1 MKPKVSVLVITYN
14 HERYIKAALEGV
26 FAQETT
32 FPIEVVIS
40 DDASTDGTRSIVGEF
55 AARYPDQV
63 RLSFREKNCG
73 DGGNENFLLG
83 LEMCR
88 GEYIATLDGDD
99 YWTDIGKLQRQAD
112 LLDARSDY
120 PLYFHNCKVEYENGD
135 REPWEMVHRPFPMES
150 VTTRDLLKDAMVQA
164 STIMMRREVA
174 SELRNWPQLLSDWF
188 VGIIAS
194 RLGPIGYIDRVMSVY
209 RQHASSE
216 FSSLSRA
223 NQWVEFTEG
232 YEQIE
237 EVLGEAYHDTIEQA
251 VCVHAYLA
259 AVEYE
264 KGG

>member
-164 STIMMRREVA
+164 LSLKGQPAWLEPYCAGYGLTGDELLRKLTQRLRLYRFPMLFRLWFPLERLMAEVRWRRLDATVQMR
-174 SELRNWPQLLSDWF
+174 SHLRLE
-188 VGIIAS
+188 
-194 RLGPIGYIDRVMSVY
+194 R
-209 RQHASSE
+209 
-216 FSSLSRA
+216 
-223 NQWVEFTEG
+223 
-232 YEQIE
+232 
-237 EVLGEAYHDTIEQA
+237 GEA
-251 VCVHAYLA
+251 VVF
-259 AVEYE
+259 
-264 KGG
+264 